1 MGRATLLGDVS
12 RRVML
17 MLLVWA
23 CCSHAARA
31 IERPGDLAIAAELQ
45 NYTFAVTAV
54 QNRYL
59 SLSEVASGEER
70 FNLYWTYNQSVG
82 TWRQVEFTRTLLD
95 LSVAETSPSG
105 EQALRAALRDQARF
119 ALWELDQNIAHLG
132 RGTADVNRSEYF
144 RLNEILRSLL
154 QEARTTVMRLSV
166 D

>member
-1 MGRATLLGDVS
+1 MLSDMS
-12 RRVML
+12 RR
-17 MLLVWA
+17 LLLILLAWA
-23 CCSHAARA
+23 CCSHTARA
-31 IERPGDLAIAAELQ
+31 IERPGDLAIAADLQ
-45 NYTFAVTAV
+45 NYTSAVSVV
-54 QNRYL
+54 QNHYL

-82 TWRQVEFTRTLLD
+82 TWRQVEFTRALLD
-95 LSVAETSPSG
+95 LSVAATSPSG

-132 RGTADVNRSEYF
+132 RGTADVNRAEYF

-154 QEARTTVMRLSV
+154 QEARATVARLSL